1 VDETF
6 VKRTVTVQAAPGAS
20 KAPVQLSGPAS
31 LPTLKKYVENDP
43 PVTDIPLTV
52 VEVPPTAC
60 VLVSVTSAVP
70 VEDPV
75 GKVIVCGFGE
85 IETVARVETP
95 VPLSVTGKGVTVA
108 PV

>member
-1 VDETF
+1 
-6 VKRTVTVQAAPGAS
+6 
-20 KAPVQLSGPAS
+20 
-31 LPTLKKYVENDP
+31 LKKYVESDP

-75 GKVIVCGFGE
+75 GRVMVCGFGE
-85 IETVARVETP
+85 IESVARVETP
-95 VPLSVTGKGVTVA
+95 VPLSVTGKGVTFA